1 MQTEIVGPTLGID
14 AAQKSVMA
22 GIVGLVLIM
31 IIMLVAYRVMGVV
44 ADIALALYVLLY
56 LWVMIAFHAVLTLP
70 GIAGII
76 LSIGM
81 AVDSNVIIF
90 SRIREE
96 IGLGKSVRV
105 AVQSGFKRA
114 MGTIIDS
121 QVTTIIAAVI
131 LYMLGTG
138 SVRGFAMTLLIGI
151 VLSVFTAVVISQ
163 ILLQTLAETKLATP
177 KNFGVKEQ
185 KDTST
190 QEKEGYPFMAKRKI
204 FYLVSVALLVLGL
217 GIGLIRGFNMGIDFT
232 GGTVLQLNFG
242 QQVDLEEL
250 KGLAEKNNV
259 GILVCP
265 NFSMGAVLMMKIA
278 AEVAKYF
285 PQVEIIEMHHD
296 KKLDAPSGTAILTAQ
311 KLAEVRGGFVQQGNP
326 DEEEKLPHA
335 RGSEYEGMRI
345 HSVRL
350 PGFVASQE
358 IIFGSMGETLT
369 VRNDPV
375 SRECYMPGVMRGC
388 RTMVKRKGLVYGLDQ
403 ILD

>member
-1 MQTEIVGPTLGID
+1 
-14 AAQKSVMA
+14 
-22 GIVGLVLIM
+22 
-31 IIMLVAYRVMGVV
+31 
-44 ADIALALYVLLY
+44 
-56 LWVMIAFHAVLTLP
+56 
-70 GIAGII
+70 
-76 LSIGM
+76 
-81 AVDSNVIIF
+81 VI
-90 SRIREE
+90 EE
-96 IGLGKSVRV
+96 ISKGTGIKVDKIGRNSYTV
-105 AVQSGFKRA
+105 
-114 MGTIIDS
+114 TII
-121 QVTTIIAAVI
+121 
-131 LYMLGTG
+131 
-138 SVRGFAMTLLIGI
+138 
-151 VLSVFTAVVISQ
+151 
-163 ILLQTLAETKLATP
+163 
-177 KNFGVKEQ
+177 EQ
-185 KDTST
+185 KDRGAENISNSRRDTEEGNERGTAEAELRVRAYAGMQVNNLQTVAFGWRAINGNGTKSPAEAGAASFLAGHWAHLDDLFFCLPKEIKGEMQKMIRVMVNGALGRMGHT
-190 QEKEGYPFMAKRKI
+190 VVQTVMQQEDMELVGAVDVFGKDKTVEGCPVDTDLAQALETRKPD
-204 FYLVSVALLVLGL
+204 VVV
-217 GIGLIRGFNMGIDFT
+217 DFT
-232 GGTVLQLNFG
+232 RPDVVMGNLRTVLNAGVNAVVGTTGFTKE
-242 QQVDLEEL
+242 DLEEL